1 MNLSYND
8 NSPLQQAQCLAIQ
21 DTTHKLWLDRVLSRK
36 PIYNY
41 SHPVPGICVCF
52 CLTWQINH
60 REAALIQ
67 MLSQRLHYCRDL
79 TGHSFHFP
87 RSTPGRS
94 LGRTRLSTRLESS
107 SKGKP
112 VVLKRGTK
120 RKCCKTKKKCRI
132 VVCFFASG
140 FGFVFGDFSWTI
152 CLVFAT
158 MVFATFWYFKRS
170 CGFLEVSLGFHLGL
184 HLSFH

>member
-1 MNLSYND
+1 M
-8 NSPLQQAQCLAIQ
+8 
-21 DTTHKLWLDRVLSRK
+21 
-36 PIYNY
+36 
-41 SHPVPGICVCF
+41 PGICVCF

-132 VVCFFASG
+132 VVCFFCLRFWICFWRFFLDDLPCICNNGICYILVLQTFMWVSWG
-140 FGFVFGDFSWTI
+140 FF
-152 CLVFAT
+152 
-158 MVFATFWYFKRS
+158 R
-170 CGFLEVSLGFHLGL
+170 
-184 HLSFH
+184 LSFRVSFKH